1 MTMQPLS
8 LVKYA
13 ALILALILLD
23 QWSKWF
29 IIEEYFKRGENTLN
43 LFEWLFTLGQARLDF
58 IRVEILSFFNLVMVW
73 NEGVSFGMFADS
85 HDAMPIVL
93 SIFALILSSVFA
105 VWLTRAERLTTAIP
119 IAFIIAGALSN
130 VWDRARFGAVAD
142 FFDFHLMGW
151 HYPSFNIADSLIVL
165 GVIILAFDTL
175 FLEPKA
181 DKGAHSS

>member
-1 MTMQPLS
+1 MTMPR
-8 LVKYA
+8 LVLAKYA
-13 ALILALILLD
+13 VLILALIMLD

-29 IIEEYFKRGENTLN
+29 IIEEYFKRGENTLSF
-43 LFEWLFTLGQARLDF
+43 FEWLFTLAQPRLEF
-58 IRVEILSFFNLVMVW
+58 IRVEMLSFFNLVMVW

-105 VWLTRAERLTTAIP
+105 VWLTRSTRITTSLP
-119 IAFIIAGALSN
+119 ITFIIAGALSN

-142 FFDFHLMGW
+142 FFDFHFMGW

-165 GVIILAFDTL
+165 GVIILAIDTL

-181 DKGAHSS
+181 DKGTHSS